1 MSITNIK
8 PPQTMTLI
16 ATGSGTAMASVCAV
30 GLLQIEQTLGGIGAV
45 AAISIAGLL
54 CLVLARA
61 LARLTTILPSGA
73 GLMAFLSRAFG
84 RPVGILVVVP
94 YLILMLLL
102 VGFEALI
109 VGELVAR
116 LLPIPVIVTA
126 VGFLVLTWAV
136 CRAGIQIGYLAQAVT
151 TWALFACLTGISC
164 VTLLTAYQHG
174 ELLAHLSSAVPTFT
188 TFIAGIGQ
196 ALFLFMGFELL
207 TAHVE
212 VADKQSVGRALSGSV
227 GVLMLFYIIT
237 ALGFAC
243 LTELPRTHSGFVLPQ
258 LLLAEQTGRLDV
270 ILLIIITGLLASF
283 SSFNGALLALSRF
296 AYALASQ
303 GLLPRQLAQLES
315 RTLTARPALRWL
327 LGLTVSFTVIIY
339 LLSWYQTVILAAAI
353 ATALVYAAVLLA
365 RERVPF
371 RESERAY
378 HQQLMSAALA
388 LSLVGLG
395 VGVIVTAENVRQ
407 STVLLLVMAY
417 GIAALLLTKRHHKQS
432 QPTPIRRGKPQ
443 HAN

>member
-1 MSITNIK
+1 MSITSTQSPKTI
-8 PPQTMTLI
+8 TLI

-30 GLLQIEQTLGGIGAV
+30 GLLQIEQTLGGIWAV

-61 LARLTTILPSGA
+61 LVRLTTVLPSGA
-73 GLMAFLSRAFG
+73 GLIAFLSRAFG

-94 YLILMLLL
+94 YLLLMLLL

-116 LLPIPVIVTA
+116 LLPIPIIITA

-151 TWALFACLTGISC
+151 TGALLACLIGISLVALFVAH
-164 VTLLTAYQHG
+164 QQG
-174 ELLAHLSSAVPTFT
+174 ELLTRLYPTAPT
-188 TFIAGIGQ
+188 LPAFIAGIGQ

-207 TAHVE
+207 TSHVE
-212 VADKQSVGRALSGSV
+212 VAGKLAVKRALSGSV
-227 GVLMLFYIIT
+227 GVLMLFYAIT

-243 LTELPRTHSGFVLPQ
+243 LSELPQTHSGFVLPQ

-296 AYALASQ
+296 TYALASQ
-303 GLLPRQLAQLES
+303 GLLPRRLAKLES
-315 RTLTARPALRWL
+315 RTLTARPALQLL
-327 LGLTVSFTVIIY
+327 LGLTISFTIIIY
-339 LLSWYQTVILAAAI
+339 LLSWYQAAILAAAI
-353 ATALVYAAVLLA
+353 AAAWVYATVLWA
-365 RERVPF
+365 RERLPF

-378 HQQLMSAALA
+378 RQQFISAVLV

-395 VGVIVTAENVRQ
+395 VGIIITAAQVRY
-407 STVLLLVMAY
+407 SILLLLVIAY
-417 GIAALLLTKRHHKQS
+417 GTAALLLIKRHPKPR
-432 QPTPIRRGKPQ
+432 PTLVSEGDHQ